1 MISLDDGRILVKLAR
16 DSIASYFSGKFLKN
30 KESDKFTDKQGVF
43 VTLTKFGK
51 LRGCIGYPEPVYDLQ
66 RGIIQAARAAA
77 FQDPRFPPV
86 TEKELEDI
94 QVEVSVLT
102 KPKLIEVEEPEEYLD
117 KIEIGKHG
125 LIIRKRGFSGLLLPQ
140 VFIDYE
146 STPKEALEMTCEKA
160 GLQKNAWKDKDAKIY
175 SFSAQIFE
183 ELEPA
188 GKVVE
193 KK

>member
-16 DSIASYFSGKFLKN
+16 DSIASYFSGKFLN
-30 KESDKFTDKQGVF
+30 KHEFDKFTEKQGVF
-43 VTLTKFGK
+43 VTLTKYGK

-86 TEKELEDI
+86 AEIEFEDI

-102 KPKLIEVEEPEEYLD
+102 KPKLIEVDEPEEYLD
-117 KIEIGKHG
+117 KIKIGKHG

-160 GLQKNAWKDKDAKIY
+160 GLRKDDWKEKDSKIY

-183 ELEPA
+183 ELEPN
-188 GKVVE
+188 GDVVE